1 MIESTIISWIG
12 SATAAGSRVSVG
24 ARLQSTTLPALVIDL
39 TEGSAAALPST
50 TRNLYQY
57 SLSMSSVADTMLAAQ
72 SLSDAAVALV
82 KTGALTNGGWTAST
96 NGGFMIEL
104 PSLLPTLPLCT
115 STLWRASAADAG
127 TTTPDDVPRWQHL
140 RSRRK

>member
-1 MIESTIISWIG
+1 MIESTIIGWIG
-12 SATAAGSRVSVG
+12 AATTAGSRVSVG

-72 SLSDAAVALV
+72 SLSDAADALV
-82 KTGALTNGGWTAST
+82 KTGALTNDGCAYEPVYAVIQPPNVGEGDEVEPAIVTAT
-96 NGGFMIEL
+96 MTIMY
-104 PSLLPTLPLCT
+104 
-115 STLWRASAADAG
+115 RA
-127 TTTPDDVPRWQHL
+127 
-140 RSRRK
+140 

>member
-1 MIESTIISWIG
+1 MIESTIITWIG
-12 SATAAGSRVSVG
+12 VATTAGTRVSVG

-72 SLSDAAVALV
+72 SLSDAAIALV
-82 KTGALTNGGWTAST
+82 KTGALTAGGCAYDPVYAVIQPPNVGEGDEVEPAIVTAT
-96 NGGFMIEL
+96 MTIL
-104 PSLLPTLPLCT
+104 Y
-115 STLWRASAADAG
+115 RA
-127 TTTPDDVPRWQHL
+127 
-140 RSRRK
+140 

>member
-1 MIESTIISWIG
+1 MIESTIIGWIG
-12 SATAAGSRVSVG
+12 AATAAGSRVSVG

-72 SLSDAAVALV
+72 SLSDAAIALV
-82 KTGALTNGGWTAST
+82 KTGALVAGGCAYEPVYAVIQPPNVGEGDEVEPAIVTAT
-96 NGGFMIEL
+96 MTIMY
-104 PSLLPTLPLCT
+104 
-115 STLWRASAADAG
+115 RA
-127 TTTPDDVPRWQHL
+127 
-140 RSRRK
+140 

>member
-1 MIESTIISWIG
+1 MIESTIIGWIG
-12 SATAAGSRVSVG
+12 VATTAGSRVSVG

-72 SLSDAAVALV
+72 SLSDAAIALV
-82 KTGALTNGGWTAST
+82 KTGALIAGGCAYEPVYAVIQPPNVGEGDEVEPAIVTAT
-96 NGGFMIEL
+96 MTIMY
-104 PSLLPTLPLCT
+104 
-115 STLWRASAADAG
+115 RA
-127 TTTPDDVPRWQHL
+127 
-140 RSRRK
+140 

>member
-1 MIESTIISWIG
+1 MIESTIITWIG
-12 SATAAGSRVSVG
+12 VGTTAGSRVSVG

-82 KTGALTNGGWTAST
+82 KTGALTNGGCAYEPVYAVIQPPNVGEGDEVEPAIVTAT
-96 NGGFMIEL
+96 MTIMY
-104 PSLLPTLPLCT
+104 
-115 STLWRASAADAG
+115 RA
-127 TTTPDDVPRWQHL
+127 
-140 RSRRK
+140 

>member
-1 MIESTIISWIG
+1 MIESTIIGWIG
-12 SATAAGSRVSVG
+12 AATAAGSRVSVG

-82 KTGALTNGGWTAST
+82 KTGALTNDGCAYEPVYAVIQPPNVGEGDEVEPAIVTATMSI
-96 NGGFMIEL
+96 MY
-104 PSLLPTLPLCT
+104 
-115 STLWRASAADAG
+115 RA
-127 TTTPDDVPRWQHL
+127 
-140 RSRRK
+140 

>member
-1 MIESTIISWIG
+1 MIESTIIGWIG
-12 SATAAGSRVSVG
+12 VGTAAGTRVSVG

-57 SLSMSSVADTMLAAQ
+57 SLSKSSVADTMLAAQ

-82 KTGALTNGGWTAST
+82 KTGALTNDGCAYEPVYAVIQPPNVGEGDEVEPAIVTATMSI
-96 NGGFMIEL
+96 MY
-104 PSLLPTLPLCT
+104 
-115 STLWRASAADAG
+115 RA
-127 TTTPDDVPRWQHL
+127 
-140 RSRRK
+140 

>member
-1 MIESTIISWIG
+1 MIESTIIGWIG
-12 SATAAGSRVSVG
+12 AATTAGSRVSVG

-72 SLSDAAVALV
+72 SLSDAAIALV
-82 KTGALTNGGWTAST
+82 KTGALTNGGCAYEPVYAVIQPPNVGEGDEVEPAIVTAT
-96 NGGFMIEL
+96 MTIMY
-104 PSLLPTLPLCT
+104 
-115 STLWRASAADAG
+115 RA
-127 TTTPDDVPRWQHL
+127 
-140 RSRRK
+140 

>member
-1 MIESTIISWIG
+1 MIESTIITWIG
-12 SATAAGSRVSVG
+12 VATTAGTRVSVG

-72 SLSDAAVALV
+72 SLSDAAVANV
-82 KTGALTNGGWTAST
+82 KTGALTAGGCAYEPVYAVIQPPNVGEGDEVEPAIVTAT
-96 NGGFMIEL
+96 MTIL
-104 PSLLPTLPLCT
+104 Y
-115 STLWRASAADAG
+115 RA
-127 TTTPDDVPRWQHL
+127 
-140 RSRRK
+140 

>member
-1 MIESTIISWIG
+1 MIESTIIGWIG
-12 SATAAGSRVSVG
+12 SATTAGTRVSVG

-82 KTGALTNGGWTAST
+82 KTGALTNGGCAYEPVYAVIQPPNVGEGDEVEPAIVTAT
-96 NGGFMIEL
+96 MTIL
-104 PSLLPTLPLCT
+104 Y
-115 STLWRASAADAG
+115 RA
-127 TTTPDDVPRWQHL
+127 
-140 RSRRK
+140 

>member
-1 MIESTIISWIG
+1 MIESTIITWIG
-12 SATAAGSRVSVG
+12 VGTTAGSRVSVG

-50 TRNLYQY
+50 TRNLYEY

-82 KTGALTNGGWTAST
+82 KTGALTNDGCAYEPVYAVIQPPNVGEGDEVEPAIVTAT
-96 NGGFMIEL
+96 MTIMY
-104 PSLLPTLPLCT
+104 
-115 STLWRASAADAG
+115 RA
-127 TTTPDDVPRWQHL
+127 
-140 RSRRK
+140 

>member
-1 MIESTIISWIG
+1 MIESTIIGWIG

-57 SLSMSSVADTMLAAQ
+57 SLSMSSVANTMLAAQ
-72 SLSDAAVALV
+72 SLSDAAIAKVQ
-82 KTGALTNGGWTAST
+82 TGALVAGGCAYEPVYAVIQPPNVGEGDEVEPAIVTAT
-96 NGGFMIEL
+96 MTIMY
-104 PSLLPTLPLCT
+104 
-115 STLWRASAADAG
+115 RA
-127 TTTPDDVPRWQHL
+127 
-140 RSRRK
+140 

>member
-1 MIESTIISWIG
+1 MIESTIIGWIG
-12 SATAAGSRVSVG
+12 VGTAAGTRVSVG

-82 KTGALTNGGWTAST
+82 KTGALTNGGCAFEPVYAVIQPPNVGEGDEVEPAIVTAT
-96 NGGFMIEL
+96 MTIMY
-104 PSLLPTLPLCT
+104 
-115 STLWRASAADAG
+115 RA
-127 TTTPDDVPRWQHL
+127 
-140 RSRRK
+140 

>member
-1 MIESTIISWIG
+1 MIESTIIGWIG
-12 SATAAGSRVSVG
+12 AATTAGSRVSVG

-72 SLSDAAVALV
+72 SLSDAAIALV
-82 KTGALTNGGWTAST
+82 KTGALVAGGCAYEPVYAVIQPPNVGEGDEVEPAIVTAT
-96 NGGFMIEL
+96 MTIMY
-104 PSLLPTLPLCT
+104 
-115 STLWRASAADAG
+115 RA
-127 TTTPDDVPRWQHL
+127 
-140 RSRRK
+140 

>member
-1 MIESTIISWIG
+1 MIESTIIGWIG
-12 SATAAGSRVSVG
+12 AATAASSRVSVG

-82 KTGALTNGGWTAST
+82 KTGALTNGGCAYEPVYAVIQPPNVGEGDEVEPAIVTAT
-96 NGGFMIEL
+96 MTIMY
-104 PSLLPTLPLCT
+104 
-115 STLWRASAADAG
+115 RA
-127 TTTPDDVPRWQHL
+127 
-140 RSRRK
+140 

>member
-1 MIESTIISWIG
+1 MIESTIITWIG
-12 SATAAGSRVSVG
+12 VGTTAGSRVSVG

-50 TRNLYQY
+50 TRNLYEY

-82 KTGALTNGGWTAST
+82 KTGALTNGGCAFEPVYAVIQPPNVGEGDEVEPAIVTAT
-96 NGGFMIEL
+96 MTIMY
-104 PSLLPTLPLCT
+104 
-115 STLWRASAADAG
+115 RA
-127 TTTPDDVPRWQHL
+127 
-140 RSRRK
+140 

>member
-1 MIESTIISWIG
+1 MIESTIITWIG
-12 SATAAGSRVSVG
+12 AATTAGSRVSVG

-82 KTGALTNGGWTAST
+82 MTGALINGGCAYEPVYAVIEPPNVGEGDEVEPAIVTAT
-96 NGGFMIEL
+96 MTIMY
-104 PSLLPTLPLCT
+104 
-115 STLWRASAADAG
+115 RA
-127 TTTPDDVPRWQHL
+127 
-140 RSRRK
+140 

>member
-1 MIESTIISWIG
+1 MIESTIIGWIG
-12 SATAAGSRVSVG
+12 VGTAAGTRVSVG

-82 KTGALTNGGWTAST
+82 KTGALTNGGCAYEPVYAVIQPPNVGEGDEVEPAIVTATMSI
-96 NGGFMIEL
+96 MY
-104 PSLLPTLPLCT
+104 
-115 STLWRASAADAG
+115 RA
-127 TTTPDDVPRWQHL
+127 
-140 RSRRK
+140 

>member
-12 SATAAGSRVSVG
+12 SATAAGTRVSVG

-82 KTGALTNGGWTAST
+82 KTGALTNGGCAYEPVYAVIQPPNVGEGDEVEPAIVTAT
-96 NGGFMIEL
+96 MTIMY
-104 PSLLPTLPLCT
+104 
-115 STLWRASAADAG
+115 RA
-127 TTTPDDVPRWQHL
+127 
-140 RSRRK
+140 

>member
-1 MIESTIISWIG
+1 MIESTIITWIG
-12 SATAAGSRVSVG
+12 VATTAGTRVSVG

-50 TRNLYQY
+50 TRNLYEY

-82 KTGALTNGGWTAST
+82 KTGALINGGCAYEPVYAVIQPPNVGEGDEVEPAIVTAT
-96 NGGFMIEL
+96 MTIL
-104 PSLLPTLPLCT
+104 Y
-115 STLWRASAADAG
+115 RA
-127 TTTPDDVPRWQHL
+127 
-140 RSRRK
+140 

>member
-1 MIESTIISWIG
+1 MIESTIIGWIG
-12 SATAAGSRVSVG
+12 AATAAGSRVSVG

-50 TRNLYQY
+50 TRNLYEY

-82 KTGALTNGGWTAST
+82 KTGALTGGGCAYEPVYAVIQPPNVGEGDEVEPAIVTAT
-96 NGGFMIEL
+96 MTIMY
-104 PSLLPTLPLCT
+104 
-115 STLWRASAADAG
+115 RA
-127 TTTPDDVPRWQHL
+127 
-140 RSRRK
+140 

>member
-1 MIESTIISWIG
+1 MIESTIIGWIG
-12 SATAAGSRVSVG
+12 AATAAGTRVSVG

-82 KTGALTNGGWTAST
+82 KTGALTNGGCAFEPVYAVIQPPNVGEGDEVEPAIVTAT
-96 NGGFMIEL
+96 MTIMY
-104 PSLLPTLPLCT
+104 
-115 STLWRASAADAG
+115 RA
-127 TTTPDDVPRWQHL
+127 
-140 RSRRK
+140 

>member
-1 MIESTIISWIG
+1 MIESTIIGWIG
-12 SATAAGSRVSVG
+12 SATAAGTRVSVG

-82 KTGALTNGGWTAST
+82 KTGALINGGCAYEPVYAVIQPPNVGEGDEVEPAIVTAT
-96 NGGFMIEL
+96 MTIMY
-104 PSLLPTLPLCT
+104 
-115 STLWRASAADAG
+115 RA
-127 TTTPDDVPRWQHL
+127 
-140 RSRRK
+140 

>member
-1 MIESTIISWIG
+1 MIESTIIGWIG
-12 SATAAGSRVSVG
+12 VGTAAGTRVSVG

-82 KTGALTNGGWTAST
+82 KTGALTNGGCAYEPVYAVIQPPNVGEGDEVEPAIVTAT
-96 NGGFMIEL
+96 MTIMY
-104 PSLLPTLPLCT
+104 
-115 STLWRASAADAG
+115 RA
-127 TTTPDDVPRWQHL
+127 
-140 RSRRK
+140 

>member
-1 MIESTIISWIG
+1 MIESTIITWIG
-12 SATAAGSRVSVG
+12 AATTAGSRVSVG

-72 SLSDAAVALV
+72 SLSDAAIALV
-82 KTGALTNGGWTAST
+82 KTGALTNGGCAYEPVYAVIQPPNVGEGDEVEPAIVTAT
-96 NGGFMIEL
+96 MTIMY
-104 PSLLPTLPLCT
+104 
-115 STLWRASAADAG
+115 RA
-127 TTTPDDVPRWQHL
+127 
-140 RSRRK
+140 

>member
-1 MIESTIISWIG
+1 MIESTIIGWIG
-12 SATAAGSRVSVG
+12 SSTAAGSRVSVG

-82 KTGALTNGGWTAST
+82 KTGALTNGGCAYEPVYAVIQPPNVGEGDEVEPAIVTAT
-96 NGGFMIEL
+96 MTIMY
-104 PSLLPTLPLCT
+104 
-115 STLWRASAADAG
+115 RA
-127 TTTPDDVPRWQHL
+127 
-140 RSRRK
+140 

>member
-12 SATAAGSRVSVG
+12 VATTAGTRVSVG

-82 KTGALTNGGWTAST
+82 KTGALTAGGCAYEPVYAVIQPPNVGEGDEVEPAIVTAT
-96 NGGFMIEL
+96 MTIL
-104 PSLLPTLPLCT
+104 Y
-115 STLWRASAADAG
+115 RA
-127 TTTPDDVPRWQHL
+127 
-140 RSRRK
+140 

>member
-1 MIESTIISWIG
+1 MIESTIIGWIG
-12 SATAAGSRVSVG
+12 VATAAGTRVSVG

-82 KTGALTNGGWTAST
+82 KTGALINGGCAYEPVYAVIQPPNVGEGDEVEPAIVTAT
-96 NGGFMIEL
+96 MIIMY
-104 PSLLPTLPLCT
+104 
-115 STLWRASAADAG
+115 RA
-127 TTTPDDVPRWQHL
+127 
-140 RSRRK
+140 

>member
-1 MIESTIISWIG
+1 MIESTIIGWIG
-12 SATAAGSRVSVG
+12 AATTAGSRVSVG

-82 KTGALTNGGWTAST
+82 KTGALTNGGCAYEPVYAVIQPPNVGEGDEVEPAIVTAT
-96 NGGFMIEL
+96 MTIMY
-104 PSLLPTLPLCT
+104 
-115 STLWRASAADAG
+115 RA
-127 TTTPDDVPRWQHL
+127 
-140 RSRRK
+140 

>member
-82 KTGALTNGGWTAST
+82 KTGALTNGGCAYEPVYAVIQPPNVGEGDEVEPAIVTAT
-96 NGGFMIEL
+96 MTIMY
-104 PSLLPTLPLCT
+104 
-115 STLWRASAADAG
+115 RA
-127 TTTPDDVPRWQHL
+127 
-140 RSRRK
+140 

>member
-1 MIESTIISWIG
+1 MIESTIITWIG
-12 SATAAGSRVSVG
+12 AATAAGSRVSVG

-72 SLSDAAVALV
+72 SLSDAAIALV
-82 KTGALTNGGWTAST
+82 KTGALVAGGCAYEPVYAVIQPPNVGEGDEVEPAIVTAT
-96 NGGFMIEL
+96 MTIMY
-104 PSLLPTLPLCT
+104 
-115 STLWRASAADAG
+115 RA
-127 TTTPDDVPRWQHL
+127 
-140 RSRRK
+140 

>member
-1 MIESTIISWIG
+1 MIESTIIGWIG
-12 SATAAGSRVSVG
+12 AATAAGSRVSVG

-82 KTGALTNGGWTAST
+82 KTGALTNGGCAYEPVYAVIQPPNVGEGDEVEPAIVTAT
-96 NGGFMIEL
+96 MTIL
-104 PSLLPTLPLCT
+104 Y
-115 STLWRASAADAG
+115 RA
-127 TTTPDDVPRWQHL
+127 
-140 RSRRK
+140 

>member
-1 MIESTIISWIG
+1 MIESTIITWIG
-12 SATAAGSRVSVG
+12 VGTTAGSRVSVG

-82 KTGALTNGGWTAST
+82 KTGALTNDGCAYEPVYAVIQPPNVGEGDEVEPAIVTATMSI
-96 NGGFMIEL
+96 MY
-104 PSLLPTLPLCT
+104 
-115 STLWRASAADAG
+115 RA
-127 TTTPDDVPRWQHL
+127 
-140 RSRRK
+140 

>member
-1 MIESTIISWIG
+1 MIESTIIGWIG
-12 SATAAGSRVSVG
+12 AATTAGTRVSVG

-57 SLSMSSVADTMLAAQ
+57 SLSMSSVADTMLDAQ

-82 KTGALTNGGWTAST
+82 KTGALINGGCAYEPVYAVIQPPNVGEGDEVEPAIVTAT
-96 NGGFMIEL
+96 MTIMY
-104 PSLLPTLPLCT
+104 
-115 STLWRASAADAG
+115 RA
-127 TTTPDDVPRWQHL
+127 
-140 RSRRK
+140 

>member
-1 MIESTIISWIG
+1 MIESTIIGWIG

-57 SLSMSSVADTMLAAQ
+57 SLSMSSVANTMLAAQ

-82 KTGALTNGGWTAST
+82 KTGSLVAGGCAYEPVYAVIQPPNVGEGDEVEPAIVTAT
-96 NGGFMIEL
+96 MTIMY
-104 PSLLPTLPLCT
+104 
-115 STLWRASAADAG
+115 RA
-127 TTTPDDVPRWQHL
+127 
-140 RSRRK
+140 